1 MALTLHGTVS
11 DNTVVLSRPN
21 ATPVIYNG
29 DMLLAQRGTSA
40 TSITGG
46 GYPTVDRFYMSMLSA
61 GTFTQTQST
70 DVPTGQGFTKSLKW
84 DCTTANG
91 SLGAGSYLLPLEQH
105 FEGQDLQLLRKGT
118 SSAKGITIAFWIKSN
133 LTGNFNLEIWDRE
146 NDRQITKAVTINS
159 ANTWEKKVSSFPA
172 DTTGTLTADN
182 SNRLQ
187 IALWAGGGT
196 NFTSGGSLQT
206 SWGAITHTK
215 RAYNTVNLASSTDNE
230 LYITGVQLEIGEFD
244 SNSIPD
250 FQFEDASTSLA
261 RCQRYFQKS
270 FPQGTAPQNYGSYV
284 GGQSDA
290 GIGAVMSSTEYKV
303 VINFKCEM
311 RSAPTMAFYKAQNT
325 PTDGEWTYWDGGDN
339 LDPTS
344 MGSNPQ
350 SHRVTVVMGFS
361 GGGKNTGRAGLTQ
374 GNYTAAAEI

>member
-1 MALTLHGTVS
+1 
-11 DNTVVLSRPN
+11 
-21 ATPVIYNG
+21 
-29 DMLLAQRGTSA
+29 MLLAQRGTSA

-244 SNSIPD
+244 ANSIAD
-250 FQFEDASTSLA
+250 FQHEDVGTSLA
-261 RCQRYFQKS
+261 RCQRYYFKQGDEGGYAGVGSGVCESTSSAYILINLPSTMRASPSVSFTGNITLFDGDTFNTSSSIGSTQKGTNCLRLSVTANSSVANGHGATLHVENSSS
-270 FPQGTAPQNYGSYV
+270 FVEFAS
-284 GGQSDA
+284 
-290 GIGAVMSSTEYKV
+290 E
-303 VINFKCEM
+303 
-311 RSAPTMAFYKAQNT
+311 
-325 PTDGEWTYWDGGDN
+325 
-339 LDPTS
+339 L
-344 MGSNPQ
+344 
-350 SHRVTVVMGFS
+350 
-361 GGGKNTGRAGLTQ
+361 
-374 GNYTAAAEI
+374 

>member
-21 ATPVIYNG
+21 ATPIIYNG

-250 FQFEDASTSLA
+250 FQFEDVGTSLA
-261 RCQRYFQKS
+261 RCQRYFISHAVADGTRLGDGIFRSTTRIIGNVDCMGLVPNMRATPSVATTITS
-270 FPQGTAPQNYGSYV
+270 FQIYHGSDTTTNCAASSGSGLAMSGTQECRTDFTFSSGSTT
-284 GGQSDA
+284 GGLPGKLRASSA
-290 GIGAVMSSTEYKV
+290 GAMQYE
-303 VINFKCEM
+303 
-311 RSAPTMAFYKAQNT
+311 
-325 PTDGEWTYWDGGDN
+325 
-339 LDPTS
+339 
-344 MGSNPQ
+344 
-350 SHRVTVVMGFS
+350 
-361 GGGKNTGRAGLTQ
+361 
-374 GNYTAAAEI
+374 AEL